1 MTLKQKLKFIGFI
14 AFTLFLVYLL
24 YNKPGVS
31 VETINNLFAEKYSGE
46 IVNKGTHKGGMTVT
60 IENSSINCT
69 KSVSSSEI
77 FNIVRVGDS
86 IFKEENSF
94 KTIVTRKKDT
104 LCYNVLSFRD
114 INLKVG
120 ISSNEYWD
128 SITVNKS
135 IIKFKARMYGL
146 DVK

>member
-1 MTLKQKLKFIGFI
+1 MSIIQKLKFFGFL
-14 AFTLFLVYLL
+14 ACTLFIIYLL
-24 YNKPGVS
+24 YNNPGIS
-31 VETINNLFAEKYSGE
+31 LKEINKHFSSKYFGR
-46 IVNKGTHKGGMTVT
+46 IINKGTHKGGMTFT
-60 IENSSINCT
+60 IENNAINYT
-69 KSVSSSEI
+69 KSVSNSEV
-77 FNIVRVGDS
+77 FNIVRIGDS

-114 INLKVG
+114 INLKAG

-128 SITVNKS
+128 SITVNTS